1 MTSDE
6 KSTCP
11 GESIK
16 LIKNSFPGEKNKI
29 SWLNNYPRNIQ
40 QNVPTVFCLIAERSS
55 LSTSKYMEIAVD
67 LMVIPRS
74 FSSSLVSVNRISPAF
89 AEAIIPAFE
98 TRESVS
104 VDFP

>member
-1 MTSDE
+1 
-6 KSTCP
+6 
-11 GESIK
+11 
-16 LIKNSFPGEKNKI
+16 
-29 SWLNNYPRNIQ
+29 
-40 QNVPTVFCLIAERSS
+40 
-55 LSTSKYMEIAVD
+55 MEIAVD

-74 FSSSLVSVNRISPAF
+74 FSSSLVSVNRISPAL